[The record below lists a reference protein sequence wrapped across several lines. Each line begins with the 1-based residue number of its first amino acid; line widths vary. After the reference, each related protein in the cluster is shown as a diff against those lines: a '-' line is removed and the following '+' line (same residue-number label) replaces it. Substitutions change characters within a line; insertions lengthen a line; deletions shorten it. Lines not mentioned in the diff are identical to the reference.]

1 MFFSIGK
8 KTSEQ
13 SSLCSDVVRLAGV
26 EPARP
31 YGHKHLKLASLPI
44 PAWPRRQ
51 SFEKIA
57 CILYFPPVQMST
69 GLSGFPTFF
78 QNSCQRG
85 ETIVCQRRH
94 QVIEY
99 F

>member
-1 MFFSIGK
+1 MMFFSIGK

-44 PAWPRRQ
+44 PAQPQ
-51 SFEKIA
+51 ISGSFRTA
-57 CILYFPPVQMST
+57 WLLYNFYR
-69 GLSGFPTFF
+69 GLSMDFYWV
-78 QNSCQRG
+78 S
-85 ETIVCQRRH
+85 
-94 QVIEY
+94 
-99 F
+99 